1 MGNLAFWLFQRL
13 LACRGKANVP
23 NEGGKIHLKK
33 MCDVQNINTPP
44 NFCPYHPSNIKKPQL
59 QPHLSTKYPAPPN
72 FPIFSYLCA
81 AFLTTLPNDVLF
93 EGTLKRFPQIKP
105 THSLNHSFTRRSLFI
120 RQSFNAGGG
129 EGGTHDFLHYGC
141 YRNSPLLQSK
151 RHCPR

>member
-1 MGNLAFWLFQRL
+1 M
-13 LACRGKANVP
+13 V
-23 NEGGKIHLKK
+23 GKIENTKPGIFEALHTI
-33 MCDVQNINTPP
+33 QNTPP

-105 THSLNHSFTRRSLFI
+105 THSLNHSFARRSPFI

-141 YRNSPLLQSK
+141 YRNSPRPQSQ
-151 RHCPR
+151 RHCPC